1 MRGVRLVV
9 LSGLLLWAGLALLLS
24 EMRWFSRPSLVERL
38 LPYSPGGMGR
48 RPRAGVL
55 SAESFR
61 DIVAP
66 VARSVGERLAHLFG
80 VNEELAVRLGRVHSS
95 VDVTAFRTRQLGWAI
110 VSLGGAAL
118 IALAALPTPAIALLL
133 LVGAPML
140 AFLTIEQRL
149 SSASVAWKQRVALEL
164 PVVTEQLAML
174 LAAGFSLG
182 AALNRVAAR
191 GRGNCARD
199 LARVCGRIRQGL
211 SEVDALREWAAV
223 ADVDALDRLVPI
235 LALNREASDLGR
247 LVSDEAR
254 AIRRDLQR
262 TLIETV
268 ERRAQQVWIPVTVAA
283 LVPGVL
289 FMAVPFIEAL
299 RLFSAQ

>member
-1 MRGVRLVV
+1 M
-9 LSGLLLWAGLALLLS
+9 
-24 EMRWFSRPSLVERL
+24 
-38 LPYSPGGMGR
+38 
-48 RPRAGVL
+48 
-55 SAESFR
+55 
-61 DIVAP
+61 
-66 VARSVGERLAHLFG
+66 
-80 VNEELAVRLGRVHSS
+80 
-95 VDVTAFRTRQLGWAI
+95 
-110 VSLGGAAL
+110 
-118 IALAALPTPAIALLL
+118 
-133 LVGAPML
+133 GAPAL
-140 AFLTIEQRL
+140 AFLTLEQRL
-149 SSASVAWKQRVALEL
+149 SSASDAWKQRVALEL

-182 AALNRVAAR
+182 AALNRIGDR
-191 GRGNCARD
+191 GRGNCAGD

-223 ADVDALDRLVPI
+223 ADVEALDRLVPI

-268 ERRAQQVWIPVTVAA
+268 ERRVQQVWVPVTVAA